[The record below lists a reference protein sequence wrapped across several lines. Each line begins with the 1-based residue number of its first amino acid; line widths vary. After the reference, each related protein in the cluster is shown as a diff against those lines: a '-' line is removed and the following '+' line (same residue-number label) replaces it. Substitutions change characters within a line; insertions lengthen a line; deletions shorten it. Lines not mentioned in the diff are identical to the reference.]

1 MITDSTEAPP
11 LTEVVSY
18 KGFNLDF
25 TCRGM
30 RYEIGKTYQHD
41 GDVIACGAGF
51 HACEFPLD
59 VFGYYPPAT
68 SRYAEVRQSGEMSRD
83 GDDSKIA
90 SATLTITVEL
100 SLHEMINRAVAW
112 LVDHARPRRG
122 KHPTGD
128 QSVSS
133 ATGDRSVSSTT
144 GYRSVSST
152 TGDQSVSSATGYRSV
167 SSATGDQSVSSATG
181 DQSVS
186 STTGYRSVS
195 STTGDQSV
203 SSATGYRSVS
213 SATGDQSA
221 AMATGHEGRVMGA
234 NGNALFL
241 VYRDPRTNEILHAW
255 AGIVGRDGIEAGIWY
270 SLGPDGRPFVVGP
283 AL

>member
-167 SSATGDQSVSSATG
+167 SSATGDQS
-181 DQSVS
+181 
-186 STTGYRSVS
+186 
-195 STTGDQSV
+195 
-203 SSATGYRSVS
+203 
-213 SATGDQSA
+213 A